1 MKVVLEKMKAL
12 FKGIGN
18 YFAKFGTAVAK
29 GDIWTKLSLLIMG
42 AGYFGRKQIA
52 KGILMTALQVLYIGV
67 FVTVGLP
74 YLVDFGTLGTVERET
89 IFDPLTMQLIENDYD
104 NSLLI
109 LLMSTMSIIMIVAFI
124 FLYISNVK
132 KAYALQLAKENGEH
146 IPTFKEDLK
155 SLVNEKF
162 HITLLTLPSIG
173 VIMIN
178 IIPLVFMI
186 LIAFTNYDED
196 HLAPSKLF
204 TWVGFE
210 NFINLFTTSQT
221 ITFGYTFVRVLAWT
235 IIWAIAATF
244 TTYIGGI
251 LLAKLINDKLTFGK
265 AFWRTCFVVT
275 IAIPQFVTLLL
286 IGKMFSNYG
295 IVNGMLSGTG
305 IVDFL
310 QSIGWVS
317 EGLEYIPFLSKPGW
331 AHVMIIIINIWIGV
345 PYQMLVATGILM
357 NIPSDQLESAR
368 IDGAT
373 NRQIFWKIIMP
384 YYLFITGPS
393 LITSFIGNI
402 NNFNVIYLLSSSGG
416 YATTDLS
423 LAASNAKEIDLLITW
438 LFTLTNDYSNFK
450 MASVIGIV
458 VFVICASFTLITY
471 TRMISGDK
479 EEEYQ

>member
-1 MKVVLEKMKAL
+1 
-12 FKGIGN
+12 
-18 YFAKFGTAVAK
+18 
-29 GDIWTKLSLLIMG
+29 
-42 AGYFGRKQIA
+42 
-52 KGILMTALQVLYIGV
+52 
-67 FVTVGLP
+67 
-74 YLVDFGTLGTVERET
+74 
-89 IFDPLTMQLIENDYD
+89 
-104 NSLLI
+104 
-109 LLMSTMSIIMIVAFI
+109 
-124 FLYISNVK
+124 
-132 KAYALQLAKENGEH
+132 
-146 IPTFKEDLK
+146 
-155 SLVNEKF
+155 
-162 HITLLTLPSIG
+162 
-173 VIMIN
+173 MIN

-210 NFINLFTTSQT
+210 NFVNLFTTSQT

-235 IIWAIAATF
+235 IIQAIAATF

-286 IGKMFSNYG
+286 IGKMFGNYG
-295 IVNGMLSGTG
+295 IVNGLLAETP
-305 IVDFL
+305 ILDFL
-310 QSIGWVS
+310 HDIGWVS
-317 EGLEYIPFLSKPGW
+317 ESIPYIPFLTKPGW
-331 AHVMIIIINIWIGV
+331 AHIMIIIINIWIGV

-402 NNFNVIYLLSSSGG
+402 NNFNVIYLLASSGG
-416 YATTDLS
+416 YATTDMS
-423 LAASNAKEIDLLITW
+423 LAASQAKEIDLLVTW
-438 LFTLTNDYSNFK
+438 LFTLTNDFANYK
-450 MASVIGIV
+450 MASVIGLVIFV
-458 VFVICASFTLITY
+458 VCAGFTLLTY

-479 EEEYQ
+479 EEEFQ